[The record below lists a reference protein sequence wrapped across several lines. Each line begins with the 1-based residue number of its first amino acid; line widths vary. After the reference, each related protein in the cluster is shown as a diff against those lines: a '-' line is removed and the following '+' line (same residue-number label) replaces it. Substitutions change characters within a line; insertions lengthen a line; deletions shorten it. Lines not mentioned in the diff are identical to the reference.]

1 MPQHIDI
8 ESSHSREIVREVGAR
23 LRESLKQEKELPK
36 SFKAQ
41 IERLRQVE
49 DEAHRKG

>member
-8 ESSHSREIVREVGAR
+8 ESSHNRAIIREVGAR
-23 LRESLKQEKELPK
+23 LGESLKQEKELPK

-41 IERLRQVE
+41 IERLQQLE
-49 DEAHRKG
+49 DEAKRKG